1 MFSFKLAHKKKTDSK
16 DKQDREKIDEANEK
30 DGVSKEAF
38 RNDVNEHIGGRIQHP

>member
-16 DKQDREKIDEANEK
+16 DKQDREKIDEANKK